1 LIWCRFGFEVRLQA
15 DIDTIA
21 NFKTTTPSR
30 MTENAFEAIQGAAG
44 SRLLLLCDHASNALP
59 EGLLGLDPILLA
71 THIAHDIGAAAV
83 TRALA
88 ASYGAPAFLGAWSRL
103 LIDLNRGAD
112 DPTIVM
118 KLSDGSIIPGNA
130 HADAAEVARRI
141 AAFHA
146 PYHAA
151 IAVALEGMGPDAVVI
166 SIHSFTPAWKG
177 RPRPWEVG
185 VLYDRDRRLA
195 DPLMRRLGEAGF
207 TVGDNEPYS
216 GALEGDTLYQHGTL
230 RGLPHALIEIRQD
243 LIASDEAAQ
252 AFAMR
257 LTPILDAAL
266 NDLASSSEATG
277 HQKSAQPS
285 AIAPLRGFEGKG

>member
-1 LIWCRFGFEVRLQA
+1 
-15 DIDTIA
+15 
-21 NFKTTTPSR
+21 
-30 MTENAFEAIQGAAG
+30 
-44 SRLLLLCDHASNALP
+44 
-59 EGLLGLDPILLA
+59 
-71 THIAHDIGAAAV
+71 
-83 TRALA
+83 
-88 ASYGAPAFLGAWSRL
+88 APAFLGAWSRL

-141 AAFHA
+141 VTFHA
-146 PYHAA
+146 PYHTA
-151 IAVALEGMGPDAVVI
+151 IAAALDHMGPEAVVI
-166 SIHSFTPAWKG
+166 SMHSFTPAWKG

-207 TVGDNEPYS
+207 MVGDNEPYS

-243 LIASDEAAQ
+243 LIASDQAAQ

-257 LTPILDAAL
+257 LTPILDMAL
-266 NDLASSSEATG
+266 SDM
-277 HQKSAQPS
+277 H
-285 AIAPLRGFEGKG
+285 R

>member
-1 LIWCRFGFEVRLQA
+1 
-15 DIDTIA
+15 
-21 NFKTTTPSR
+21 
-30 MTENAFEAIQGAAG
+30 MTENAFEAIRGVPG

-59 EGLLGLDPILLA
+59 EGLLGLDPVLLA
-71 THIAHDIGAAAV
+71 THIAYDIGAAAV
-83 TRALA
+83 TRSLA
-88 ASYGAPAFLGAWSRL
+88 AAYRAPAFLGAWSRL

-118 KLSDGSIIPGNA
+118 KLSDGSIISGNA

-146 PYHAA
+146 PYHGA
-151 IAVALEGMGPDAVVI
+151 IAAALNGMAPDPVVI

-243 LIASDEAAQ
+243 LIASEEAAQ

-266 NDLASSSEATG
+266 ADLASSS
-277 HQKSAQPS
+277 K
-285 AIAPLRGFEGKG
+285 AIGQ

>member
-1 LIWCRFGFEVRLQA
+1 
-15 DIDTIA
+15 
-21 NFKTTTPSR
+21 
-30 MTENAFEAIQGAAG
+30 MTENAFEAIPGVPG

-59 EGLLGLDPILLA
+59 QDGLGLDPILLA

-83 TRALA
+83 TRTLA
-88 ASYGAPAFLGAWSRL
+88 AAYGAPAFLGAWSRL

-130 HADAAEVARRI
+130 HADAAEIARRI
-141 AAFHA
+141 ATFHL

-151 IAVALEGMGPDAVVI
+151 ISAALDSMGPEAVVI
-166 SIHSFTPAWKG
+166 SLHSFTPAWKG
-177 RPRPWEVG
+177 RARPWEVG

-195 DPLMRRLGEAGF
+195 DPLMRRLSEAGF

-257 LTPILDAAL
+257 LMPILDAAL
-266 NDLASSSEATG
+266 NDLTSG
-277 HQKSAQPS
+277 
-285 AIAPLRGFEGKG
+285 GEGK

>member
-1 LIWCRFGFEVRLQA
+1 
-15 DIDTIA
+15 
-21 NFKTTTPSR
+21 
-30 MTENAFEAIQGAAG
+30 MTENAFEAIPGAAG

-59 EGLLGLDPILLA
+59 PGGLGLDPVLLS

-88 ASYGAPAFLGAWSRL
+88 ARYGAPAFLGVWSRL
-103 LIDLNRGAD
+103 LVDLNRGAD

-130 HADAAEVARRI
+130 QADAAEIARRI

-151 IAVALEGMGPDAVVI
+151 IAAALDRMGPDAVVI
-166 SIHSFTPAWKG
+166 SLHSFTPAWKG

-195 DPLMRRLGEAGF
+195 APLMSRLGEAGF

-243 LIASDEAAQ
+243 LIASDAAAQ

-257 LTPILDAAL
+257 MMPILDAAL
-266 NDLASSSEATG
+266 GDMHS
-277 HQKSAQPS
+277 
-285 AIAPLRGFEGKG
+285 